1 MLEQNQ
7 VKAVAQNILGF
18 EPNAIVRFRLL
29 RDVLHLS
36 PPSSELGHLMTGLTQ
51 HPWTR
56 QLSQEQQPDGSWGR
70 FHSMDS
76 RIKARFP
83 TSEVAIRRA
92 LALGLDKDN
101 PILAG
106 AAGYMQR
113 VLEGAATWPDRV
125 EKSEGWPICVETITA
140 ATLAEVDPAQPA
152 SLSTW
157 KYWVEVA
164 ERSFPAGKYDPE
176 AEWQAHKELRGLG
189 TRYLGS
195 RYVLTLLGVRSA
207 ALPEALDRR
216 IVDWVWNNPAG
227 IGYLGADLRHPE
239 RFHIFHWLE
248 SLEILST
255 FQSWRER
262 AAGAVDWL
270 WNQRNPAGLWDFGT
284 KVSKCSYFPLSD
296 DWRKPF
302 NRSIDHSTRILAL
315 LSKYDPGL

>member
-1 MLEQNQ
+1 MVDQIQ
-7 VKAVAQNILGF
+7 AKALAQIILGF

-29 RDVLHLS
+29 RDVLHFLPVS
-36 PPSSELGHLMTGLTQ
+36 PELRQITTGLTR
-51 HPWTR
+51 HLWIKL
-56 QLSQEQQPDGSWGR
+56 LSQEQQPDGSWGH

-76 RIKARFP
+76 RKKARFP
-83 TSEVAIRRA
+83 TSEVAIHRA

-101 PILAG
+101 PILAR

-113 VLEGAATWPDRV
+113 VLEGLASWPDRV

-140 ATLAEVDPAQPA
+140 ATLAEVDPAHPD
-152 SLSTW
+152 SLPTW
-157 KYWVEVA
+157 QYWVEIA
-164 ERSFPAGKYDPE
+164 ERSFPTGKYAPD

-195 RYVLTLLGVRSA
+195 RYVLTLLGARST

-216 IVDWVWNNPAG
+216 IVDWAWNNPAG

-239 RFHIFHWLE
+239 VFHIFHWLE

-262 AAGAVDWL
+262 AADAVDWL
-270 WNQRNPAGLWDFGT
+270 WNQRNPSGLWDFGT
-284 KVSKCSYFPLSD
+284 KLSKCSYFLLSD
-296 DWRKPF
+296 DWRKPL
-302 NRSIDHSTRILAL
+302 NRSVDHSTRILAL

>member
-101 PILAG
+101 PILARV
-106 AAGYMQR
+106 AGYMQR

-157 KYWVEVA
+157 KYWVEIA
-164 ERSFPAGKYDPE
+164 ERSFPAGKYDP
-176 AEWQAHKELRGLG
+176 
-189 TRYLGS
+189 
-195 RYVLTLLGVRSA
+195 
-207 ALPEALDRR
+207 
-216 IVDWVWNNPAG
+216 
-227 IGYLGADLRHPE
+227 
-239 RFHIFHWLE
+239 
-248 SLEILST
+248 
-255 FQSWRER
+255 
-262 AAGAVDWL
+262 
-270 WNQRNPAGLWDFGT
+270 
-284 KVSKCSYFPLSD
+284 
-296 DWRKPF
+296 
-302 NRSIDHSTRILAL
+302 
-315 LSKYDPGL
+315 